1 MKNKIFKWTLFVGSA
16 FMMNACELD
25 EYNPNEVTGDEKLET
40 FEIYNGLV
48 NQCYTPLINTFYQSS
63 DYIIMTEGGTDLW
76 QSPKNGTNSSE
87 ILYYENLPANKSY
100 VEKVWTFGYNTINM
114 CNAVVDRAPKVT
126 DADPNT
132 LVQCIAQAR
141 CLRAYYYSVLVEQF
155 GEITLSL
162 NEATSGP
169 ELYPTRSSYADIYA
183 TIISDLKYAVAN
195 LPTSWNDSYA
205 RVTKK
210 SALGLLCRAY
220 IQGASH
226 NLTDEGKS
234 YLELAYETA
243 TRFIAEKDQYGAY
256 LYPDFADVFNEKN
269 NRNNKEALFIA
280 AGANRNSEAYNAGY
294 TQSEV
299 FRHFLPS
306 LGTYTDLGLVDKTNN
321 FVYGRP
327 NSNIFL
333 PSKYLLECMMADPK
347 DKRFQYSFITAYSAW
362 SCLLYYNSGPLY
374 DDKGKPNWNYPYSY
388 ETWGETYQLT
398 ESKCNKFGIDKKW
411 IGARLYPHFELINNS
426 TDELG
431 IWNAD
436 GTAYINQDETDGN
449 ILHPDIPM
457 PAPGADEDWQYAVYV
472 SMKNLTPEQ
481 KAQYPCF
488 VVNAFDLYEA
498 DGTPKT
504 TTTING
510 SVVELETSIYPA
522 LSKFNMPGKEFF
534 GSNVQRKTVDM
545 TIMRFAEVY
554 LIAAEAS
561 VRLGKNDAAQYL
573 NVLRHRAGATQAP
586 TSIDMNYIYD
596 EYARELCGEFSRW
609 YLLKRNHAFEARLKA
624 YNPRA
629 AKSFKPTNY
638 LRPIPQKFLD
648 AIYNATEYGQN
659 PGY

>member
-1 MKNKIFKWTLFVGSA
+1 
-16 FMMNACELD
+16 
-25 EYNPNEVTGDEKLET
+25 
-40 FEIYNGLV
+40 
-48 NQCYTPLINTFYQSS
+48 
-63 DYIIMTEGGTDLW
+63 
-76 QSPKNGTNSSE
+76 
-87 ILYYENLPANKSY
+87 
-100 VEKVWTFGYNTINM
+100 
-114 CNAVVDRAPKVT
+114 
-126 DADPNT
+126 
-132 LVQCIAQAR
+132 
-141 CLRAYYYSVLVEQF
+141 
-155 GEITLSL
+155 
-162 NEATSGP
+162 
-169 ELYPTRSSYADIYA
+169 
-183 TIISDLKYAVAN
+183 
-195 LPTSWNDSYA
+195 
-205 RVTKK
+205 
-210 SALGLLCRAY
+210 
-220 IQGASH
+220 
-226 NLTDEGKS
+226 
-234 YLELAYETA
+234 
-243 TRFIAEKDQYGAY
+243 
-256 LYPDFADVFNEKN
+256 
-269 NRNNKEALFIA
+269 
-280 AGANRNSEAYNAGY
+280 
-294 TQSEV
+294 
-299 FRHFLPS
+299 
-306 LGTYTDLGLVDKTNN
+306 
-321 FVYGRP
+321 
-327 NSNIFL
+327 
-333 PSKYLLECMMADPK
+333 
-347 DKRFQYSFITAYSAW
+347 
-362 SCLLYYNSGPLY
+362 
-374 DDKGKPNWNYPYSY
+374 
-388 ETWGETYQLT
+388 
-398 ESKCNKFGIDKKW
+398 
-411 IGARLYPHFELINNS
+411 
-426 TDELG
+426 
-431 IWNAD
+431 
-436 GTAYINQDETDGN
+436 
-449 ILHPDIPM
+449 M